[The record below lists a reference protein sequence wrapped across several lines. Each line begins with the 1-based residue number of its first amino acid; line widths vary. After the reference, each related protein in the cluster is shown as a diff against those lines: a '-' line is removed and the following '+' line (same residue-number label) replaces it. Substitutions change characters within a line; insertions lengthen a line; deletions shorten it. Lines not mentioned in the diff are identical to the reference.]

1 MSPSRKSPSPHAKMI
16 GSQRRIRTSPKGPDI
31 VRQPDFWHLQNQEY
45 LKKQHNLCLVT
56 PNLREADIKRSF
68 G

>member
-1 MSPSRKSPSPHAKMI
+1 MF
-16 GSQRRIRTSPKGPDI
+16 GSQKRIRTSPKGPDI
-31 VRQPDFWHLQNQEY
+31 VRQPDFWHLQNQKY

>member
-1 MSPSRKSPSPHAKMI
+1 
-16 GSQRRIRTSPKGPDI
+16 
-31 VRQPDFWHLQNQEY
+31 LQNQKY

-56 PNLREADIKRSF
+56 PNLREADIKIFF